1 MNNKK
6 QKPNSSVPTLVKA
19 VETKLPVT
27 KHRAEIYNEYL
38 DYITTKGY
46 IPSIR
51 EFAEAG
57 KKPMTPSAMVQHFQS
72 LAASGYLHILK
83 LEKSV
88 VAYLP
93 IGLSFKV
100 TKVKVL
106 TK

>member
-6 QKPNSSVPTLVKA
+6 QKSTSVPTLVKT

-27 KHRAEIYNEYL
+27 KHRAEILGEYVE
-38 DYITTKGY
+38 YITTKGY
-46 IPSIR
+46 VPSIR

-57 KKPMTPSAMVQHFQS
+57 SKPMTPSAMVQHFQS
-72 LAASGYLHILK
+72 LANAGYLHILK

-88 VAYLP
+88 IAYIP
-93 IGLSFKV
+93 VGLTIKV
-100 TKVKVL
+100 PKVKVL